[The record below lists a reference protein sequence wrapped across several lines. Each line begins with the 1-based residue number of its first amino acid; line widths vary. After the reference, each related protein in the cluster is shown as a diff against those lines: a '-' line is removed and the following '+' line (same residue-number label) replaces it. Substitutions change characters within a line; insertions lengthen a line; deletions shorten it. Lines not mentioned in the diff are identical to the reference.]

1 MELFLGNKNEI
12 GVETQVTSRNQD
24 GTLMGYAKF
33 WVEGS
38 FLGSF
43 YDYIYLDGYL
53 LGGLFQMLRVSEL
66 SDANFPLNP
75 EDQFIYFEKKA
86 NDINDN
92 EIDSYRVSFG
102 TLTDS
107 FLIWAYRK
115 DDNLVIL
122 WKFIG
127 NQFTYED
134 LKDYPREAVK
144 HVVTYDKFKEFVERL
159 NRILSNW

>member
-12 GVETQVTSRNQD
+12 GVEAQVTSRNQD

-33 WVEGS
+33 WIKGS
-38 FLGSF
+38 FLGSC

-66 SDANFPLNP
+66 SDANVSLNP
-75 EDQFIYFEKKA
+75 EDQFVYFERKA

-115 DDNLVIL
+115 NDNLVIL

-127 NQFTYED
+127 NRVTYED
-134 LKDYPREAVK
+134 LKDYPREAVR
-144 HVVTYDKFKEFVERL
+144 HVVRYDKFEEFVERL
-159 NRILSNW
+159 NRILNSW